1 MVTLMISLVVHALE
15 KTKNSGFTSFS
26 GTSILEK
33 PKSDSMSSLDG
44 ISDSEDDH
52 LAIDNDLK
60 EDDDED
66 DDDDDDNDCLDE
78 SGDDSGPPRSKR
90 SRNSD

>member
-1 MVTLMISLVVHALE
+1 ME
-15 KTKNSGFTSFS
+15 KTKKSGFTSFS

-60 EDDDED
+60 DEED
-66 DDDDDDNDCLDE
+66 DDDDDDDGDCLDE
-78 SGDDSGPPRSKR
+78 SGDDSGAPLSKR

>member
-1 MVTLMISLVVHALE
+1 MINHPVHFYCPLLVVHALE
-15 KTKNSGFTSFS
+15 KTKNAGFTSFS

-44 ISDSEDDH
+44 ISDSEDDN

-60 EDDDED
+60 DDDED
-66 DDDDDDNDCLDE
+66 DDGDCLDE
-78 SGDDSGPPRSKR
+78 SGDDSEAPLSKR